1 MNNDMLF
8 IVPSRGRPE
17 NIQRLFNVWPR
28 NADILVAVDEDDPKL
43 DGYLALQLPSPLTM
57 EVCEIVGPRRRL
69 GGILNEL
76 ARRLA
81 PYYQY
86 IGFMGDDHL
95 PRTKWWVEEFSQEL
109 NSLQAGIVYG
119 NDLLQGDRLPTAA
132 VMTSNIIQT
141 LGYMSPPVLTHMYI
155 DDAWL
160 AWGRG
165 IDSITYMPEVI
176 IEHIHPAANK
186 TVQDAGYLE
195 ANSHMD
201 SDRIQWENYVNTGLL
216 EQDIEKLRRLKY
228 GVASVS

>member
-1 MNNDMLF
+1 MNDMLI

-17 NIQRLFNVWPR
+17 NIQRLFNVWPKSV
-28 NADILVAVDEDDPKL
+28 DILVAVDEDDQKL
-43 DGYLALQLPSPLTM
+43 DEYLSLRLPYPLSM
-57 EVCEIVGPRRRL
+57 EVCEIVGPRLRL

-76 ARRLA
+76 AKSSA
-81 PYYQY
+81 PYYEY

-95 PRTKWWVEEFSQEL
+95 PKTEGWEEEFSIEL
-109 NSLQAGIVYG
+109 EHLGVGIVYG
-119 NDLLQGDRLPTAA
+119 NDLLQGERLPTAA

-186 TVQDAGYLE
+186 TAQDSGYEE
-195 ANSHMD
+195 ANSYMQAD
-201 SDRIQWENYVNTGLL
+201 KTQWESYVSRGLL
-216 EQDIEKLRRLKY
+216 EEDIQKLWRLKY